1 MRCGPYNYGEAARQ
15 PGICL
20 MALFS
25 VGGPYN
31 AKGND
36 SPGRMRCG
44 PYKEKE
50 KETEGGEQTRE
61 FDYAQGVR
69 YN

>member
-1 MRCGPYNYGEAARQ
+1 
-15 PGICL
+15 

-25 VGGPYN
+25 VG
-31 AKGND
+31 
-36 SPGRMRCG
+36 G